1 MLGTRYD
8 MLLDVRKKN
17 LTKYVG
23 GIDVNLDSR

>member
-8 MLLDVRKKN
+8 MLLDVRKKK

-23 GIDVNLDSR
+23 GIDVNLDSK